1 MSKKLFIVTCTEN
14 TNTQNFAEPIKT
26 KWVQI
31 GINPLLLSVVFK
43 KFGNLFQILGATYE
57 RLFRPRLVFRN
68 G

>member
-31 GINPLLLSVVFK
+31 GINTLLLSVVFK

-57 RLFRPRLVFRN
+57 RLFCPRLVFRN